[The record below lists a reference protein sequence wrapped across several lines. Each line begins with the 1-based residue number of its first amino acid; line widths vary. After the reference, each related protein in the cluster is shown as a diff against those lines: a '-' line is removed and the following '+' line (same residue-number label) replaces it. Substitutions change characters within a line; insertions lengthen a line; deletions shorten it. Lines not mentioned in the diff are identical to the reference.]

1 MISWKN
7 LDTLTA
13 YQELLQTERVDL
25 VTAMSGEAGA
35 ERVKNYT
42 VPMGEGLD
50 FNYGARPVDD
60 KILTALKDKLNA
72 VENPATWPFL
82 VFEDARVM
90 MKEVVRDKVR
100 TFGSAGRI

>member
-1 MISWKN
+1 MGRGLFRKKSKGLVQSGITGKSAESGAGGFPDMGQN
-7 LDTLTA
+7 APAD
-13 YQELLQTERVDL
+13 QIVVELNK
-25 VTAMSGEAGA
+25 G
-35 ERVKNYT
+35 
-42 VPMGEGLD
+42 
-50 FNYGARPVDD
+50 
-60 KILTALKDKLNA
+60 LKDKLNA